1 MLDADLAIQPL
12 FVGFSSVLNDVSLV
26 FAQNGDA
33 GVAFTLTALLGG
45 VGGATVG
52 TVSVNGANGFGEFPG
67 GTIAFGGFAFDAI
80 RLSTTT
86 QDFAVDNITVNAVPE
101 PAPLLLLEAASPDW
115 RRGCAVGPEERP
127 DAFRDTSLSSSIPAG
142 HRAWTRAVPGWPAF
156 LFASSIIGDLAHAGR
171 PDSCTGPHGIPRIPA
186 HGDGG
191 GQDRRLTIPAHQDVR
206 MGTSVLRM

>member
-1 MLDADLAIQPL
+1 MILVVAPFKTADASVIYNFDSVGVGTMDPFSVTVSGLTASFSSPGNFQVSAFLPNNLLSGRALLDADLAIQPL

-67 GTIAFGGFAFDAI
+67 GTISFGGVAFDAI

-101 PAPLLLLEAASPDW
+101 PAPLLLLGSGIAGLAARM
-115 RRGCAVGPEERP
+115 RRRTG
-127 DAFRDTSLSSSIPAG
+127 
-142 HRAWTRAVPGWPAF
+142 RAA
-156 LFASSIIGDLAHAGR
+156 
-171 PDSCTGPHGIPRIPA
+171 
-186 HGDGG
+186 
-191 GQDRRLTIPAHQDVR
+191 
-206 MGTSVLRM
+206 